1 MDARNLRFRCA
12 DLCFY
17 LLIRIY
23 SLVFACL
30 RFFRGYR
37 VSSLRSEFQKSVF
50 LPNGDGQEYNSLE
63 MSRFFHG
70 FT

>member
-30 RFFRGYR
+30 RFFAVIGFPRCARNFRKASFCQIGH
-37 VSSLRSEFQKSVF
+37 FA
-50 LPNGDGQEYNSLE
+50 EYNFLE